1 MRKLLYSLTLT
12 ICTYLPT
19 VAQDTLVVHSV
30 KLTNDKGLYKM
41 DDVIITAD
49 IFKKITAEQQTFQEK
64 SKDRLM
70 WVRRLDKNNKMVE
83 QGLFCNGS
91 TSIGNVIRYNEKG
104 QVKYKKIYTGAK
116 VTSCNPSEVGR
127 RATED
132 IFDLA
137 SGSRIYGTY
146 QDGVKHGQF
155 IFYDKLGTIIGVE
168 AYEKGQLLKRKGRVF
183 TVKEDG
189 SFIVAPE
196 TNSTASVQVK

>member
-19 VAQDTLVVHSV
+19 IAQDTLVVHSV

-49 IFKKITAEQQTFQEK
+49 VFKKITAEQQNFQEK
-64 SKDRLM
+64 SKDRIT

-91 TSIGNVIRYNEKG
+91 NPIGNVIRYNDKG
-104 QVKYKKIYTGAK
+104 QVKYKKVYTGAK
-116 VTSCNPSEVGR
+116 VTTCNPSEVGR

-168 AYEKGQLLKRKGRVF
+168 AYEKGQLLKRKGRVYL
-183 TVKEDG
+183 VKDDG

-196 TNSTASVQVK
+196 NSTASTHTK

>member
-19 VAQDTLVVHSV
+19 IAQDTLVVHSV

-49 IFKKITAEQQTFQEK
+49 VFKKITAEQQNFQEK
-64 SKDRLM
+64 SKDRIT

-91 TSIGNVIRYNEKG
+91 NPIGNVIRYNEKG
-104 QVKYKKIYTGAK
+104 QVKYKKVYTGAK
-116 VTSCNPSEVGR
+116 VTTCNPSEMGR

-137 SGSRIYGTY
+137 SGARIYGTY

-168 AYEKGQLLKRKGRVF
+168 AYEKGQLLKRKGRVY
-183 TVKEDG
+183 TVKDDG

-196 TNSTASVQVK
+196 NSTASTHTK